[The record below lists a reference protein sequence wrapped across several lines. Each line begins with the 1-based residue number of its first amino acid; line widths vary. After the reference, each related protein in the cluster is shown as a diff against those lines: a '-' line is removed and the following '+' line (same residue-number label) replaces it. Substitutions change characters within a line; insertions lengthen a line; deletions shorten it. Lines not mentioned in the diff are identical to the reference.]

1 MRRPWSEHED
11 EATRRTPEGEAR
23 ARGLAEVAER
33 AYAMSRLASEGRVA
47 WVSLPDGL
55 PQQLIREGLAEQEGV
70 AWLRSKGGEP

>member
-1 MRRPWSEHED
+1 MRSPWSEHGD
-11 EATRRTPEGEAR
+11 EATQRTAEGEAR
-23 ARGLAEVAER
+23 ARRQAEVEHAH
-33 AYAMSRLASEGRVA
+33 AMKRLATEGRVA